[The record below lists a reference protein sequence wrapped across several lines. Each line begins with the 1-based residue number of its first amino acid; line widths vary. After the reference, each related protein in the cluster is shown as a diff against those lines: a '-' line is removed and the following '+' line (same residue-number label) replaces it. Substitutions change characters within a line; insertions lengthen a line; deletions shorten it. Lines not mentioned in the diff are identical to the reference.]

1 MKKNMLSRSGAQDS
15 ITSVLA
21 ALLCVVI
28 GLVGG
33 YLVLLAIN
41 PSHAWGNRFVRILQ
55 GGFFDAPYGVGQ
67 GPGQRCTAD
76 HDRSVGG
83 VCL

>member
-41 PSHAWGNRFVRILQ
+41 PSHAWGDGFVASCWAASLMRRM
-55 GGFFDAPYGVGQ
+55 AW
-67 GPGQRCTAD
+67 A
-76 HDRSVGG
+76 RSWPT
-83 VCL
+83 LHR